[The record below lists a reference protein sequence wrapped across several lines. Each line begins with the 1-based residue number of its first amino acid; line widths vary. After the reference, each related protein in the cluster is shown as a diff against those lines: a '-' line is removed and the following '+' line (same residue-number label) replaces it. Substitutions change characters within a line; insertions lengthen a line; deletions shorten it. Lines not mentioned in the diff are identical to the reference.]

1 MLRAINGLSMR
12 LSMGITGYLMTMPM
26 ATLRPNAWPRCGLAS
41 NIISACGFQSV
52 VLVFASHQYTGV
64 GFAEATARLLAKFP
78 VQPVWPMQVLM
89 VTRSREAAE
98 RARALAVVQGVVERV
113 QENYLL
119 LVPEMLPFLSELL
132 EDPDIPIVAQTQQ
145 LLKHLEQLS
154 GEDLGQYMKH

>member
-1 MLRAINGLSMR
+1 
-12 LSMGITGYLMTMPM
+12 M
-26 ATLRPNAWPRCGLAS
+26 AYIRPGMFQLVTSVSHVVAAS
-41 NIISACGFQSV
+41 Y
-52 VLVFASHQYTGV
+52 QYTGV
-64 GFAEATARLLAKFP
+64 SFVEATVPLLAKLDF
-78 VQPVWPMQVLM
+78 VWHVQVLM

-98 RARALAVVQGVVERV
+98 RARALAVVQGVLERV

>member
-1 MLRAINGLSMR
+1 M
-12 LSMGITGYLMTMPM
+12 
-26 ATLRPNAWPRCGLAS
+26 
-41 NIISACGFQSV
+41 SARQ
-52 VLVFASHQYTGV
+52 
-64 GFAEATARLLAKFP
+64 ARFVAH
-78 VQPVWPMQVLM
+78 VQVLM
-89 VTRSREAAE
+89 VTRSRETAE

-154 GEDLGQYMKH
+154 GEDLGQYIKH